1 MHRFRPAFMSQYS
14 VGQMIFSQSEW
25 LFDKSAYE
33 PAEMMDR
40 YLRMGHS
47 TGITL
52 LGGKSN
58 QQRITIGCAPRILPI
73 RPRTSPSR

>member
-1 MHRFRPAFMSQYS
+1 MSQYS
-14 VGQMIFSQSEW
+14 VGQMIFSQSEWRWW

-58 QQRITIGCAPRILPI
+58 QQRHYYRLC
-73 RPRTSPSR
+73 TSHLADSPPYFAK